1 MNVIFLITFIQ
12 KFTTLKNF
20 IQIFSSYKMEKR
32 KDCTSYPPLACS
44 IDYKQYE
51 EIVLASRR
59 HLMFITCVHQVYQF
73 FQNGDCHS

>member
-1 MNVIFLITFIQ
+1 MRSFSLSVKIFWMNVI
-12 KFTTLKNF
+12 KK
-20 IQIFSSYKMEKR
+20 SYKMEKR
-32 KDCTSYPPLACS
+32 IDCRSYLPLACS